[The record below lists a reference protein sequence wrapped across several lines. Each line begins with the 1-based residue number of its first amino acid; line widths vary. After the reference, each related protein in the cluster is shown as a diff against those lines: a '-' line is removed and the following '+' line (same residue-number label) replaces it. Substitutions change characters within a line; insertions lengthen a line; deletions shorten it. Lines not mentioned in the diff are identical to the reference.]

1 MLEQNPIR
9 NFLKSGW
16 AIVILCSIWLLPGLI
31 GHDPWKADEPYSF
44 GMVYHILTTGDWV
57 VPTVAGE
64 PFMEKPPLFY
74 LTASV
79 LARLFYP
86 VLPLHDGA
94 RLACGLFM
102 TITFCFTA
110 LAARELYGKGYGRIG
125 VLILLGSIGL
135 VNHAHKLMTDV
146 SLLTGFAV
154 AIYGLS
160 LSRRRMFLGGFFTGT
175 GVGIGF
181 MSKGLLA
188 PGLLG
193 IAAIVLPFWCREW
206 RSRNYLRTLAVA
218 LLAALPWFVL
228 WPFALFRKAPDLFR
242 EWFWVQNFGRFFGYA
257 HQGPPNEP
265 AFYLFHLPYFAWPAF
280 PLAILLFWYQWRS
293 GKGLP
298 WRTFPLCAF
307 AVMLVILSVASDA
320 RVLYALPMLLP
331 LSLLA
336 VPAIDCFT
344 PRLIRFSGRVIAVL
358 FTFLGALLWF
368 GWIFLQIGYPR
379 LIVERL
385 LRESPAYTP
394 EVQPGFLMA
403 ALALTLLWPLVIK
416 YRDQSAQGVLFSWA
430 AGLTLVWGLM
440 MTIWLPFVDVSRS
453 YRSMIAELK
462 QAFPQGEVRIARK
475 NFGESERAMF
485 EYIGGFRTEA
495 YGDDSPVTCNLLLMA
510 TRRGV
515 KDTGVGSEWQKVWE
529 GGRPGN
535 EKELFVLYR
544 STLTGVKR

>member
-1 MLEQNPIR
+1 MVKQNPIR

-16 AIVILCSIWLLPGLI
+16 AIAILVCIWLIPGLI

-44 GMVYHILTTGDWV
+44 GMVYHIITTGDWV

-74 LTASV
+74 ITASI
-79 LARLFYP
+79 LARIVSPF
-86 VLPLHDGA
+86 LPLHDGA
-94 RLACGLFM
+94 RLACAFYM
-102 TITFCFTA
+102 AITFAFTA
-110 LAARELYGKGYGRIG
+110 LAARELFGKGYGRIA
-125 VLILLGSIGL
+125 VLILMGSIGL

-160 LSRRRMFLGGFFTGT
+160 LSRRKAAVGGFFIGA

-193 IAAIVLPFWCREW
+193 IIAIVLPFWCREW
-206 RSRNYLRTLAVA
+206 RNRSYLLSLAVA
-218 LLAALPWFVL
+218 LLSALPWFVL
-228 WPFALFRKAPDLFR
+228 WPYALFRKAPDLFR

-257 HQGPPNEP
+257 HQGPRNEP

-280 PLAILLFWYQWRS
+280 PLVILLFWYQWRS
-293 GKGLP
+293 GKKLSL
-298 WRTFPLCAF
+298 RTLPLCAF

-320 RVLYALPMLLP
+320 RALYALPMLLP

-336 VPAIDCFT
+336 VPAVDSFT
-344 PRLIRFSGRVIAVL
+344 PRLIRIVGRVISVL
-358 FTFLGALLWF
+358 FTIMASILWL
-368 GWIFLQIGYPR
+368 GWIFLQIGYPH
-379 LIVERL
+379 LVVERL
-385 LRESPAYTP
+385 LRESPSYIP
-394 EVQPGFLMA
+394 GIQPGFIVPALM
-403 ALALTLLWPLVIK
+403 LTLLWLLVIK
-416 YRDQSAQGVLFSWA
+416 YREQSGQGVLFAWA
-430 AGLTLVWGLM
+430 SGLTLVWGLM
-440 MTIWLPFVDVSRS
+440 MTIWLPFADASRS
-453 YRSMIAELK
+453 YRSMIVELK

-485 EYIGGFRTEA
+485 EYFGGFRTEP
-495 YGDDSPVTCNLLLMA
+495 YRDDSPVTSNLLLMA

-515 KDTGVGSEWQKVWE
+515 TNNGVGSEWQKIWE
-529 GGRPGN
+529 GGRPGH

-544 STLTGVKR
+544 STLAGVKQ